1 MTSRYNITAAVLSE
15 IMDEREAQDDRWGV
29 QDHPL
34 HDVADPNGVSLL
46 GRSYASLERIC
57 KERFRDHPPTG
68 AVILLEEVFEAL
80 AARDPED
87 TREELVQVAAVA
99 VMMIEA
105 LDRRPRVDFDK
116 EGGRLRRAAQ
126 RASELIERKT
136 VDLSGATYQPP
147 IFTEEQKAAFL
158 AGLKPS
164 TFEITFGPDPFA
176 NMPDRLVLT
185 VIEPAACSE
194 CLLPLNDHNPSGWGC
209 ATGGRRPVT
218 VDEYGHR
225 SDCPGCSAPTCGPP
239 LCPGCGCEQHTGFC
253 EACGCLDNREAPEPI
268 CDHCRLPGHSSGDCP
283 DAGRPAAEARG
294 DHDG

>member
-1 MTSRYNITAAVLSE
+1 MTNPSVVTDRVLQE
-15 IMDEREAQDDRWGV
+15 VLAERIRQDARWGE
-29 QDHPL
+29 QNHPL
-34 HDVADPNGVSLL
+34 HDVADPRGIALL
-46 GRSYASLERIC
+46 GRAYDVLERAC
-57 KERFRDHPPTG
+57 KGRFREAPPTG

-116 EGGRLRRAAQ
+116 ESGRLRRAAQ

-136 VDLSGATYQPP
+136 VDLSALTYQPP

-158 AGLKPS
+158 AGLEPG
-164 TFEITFGPDPFA
+164 TFEVVFGSDPFA
-176 NMPDRLVLT
+176 DVPDELVVT
-185 VIEPAACSE
+185 VIKPCGEDCHPGE
-194 CLLPLNDHNPSGWGC
+194 VPP
-209 ATGGRRPVT
+209 T

-239 LCPGCGCEQHTGFC
+239 PDLQFHQPLSSEIREQLIK
-253 EACGCLDNREAPEPI
+253 EYVDPP
-268 CDHCRLPGHSSGDCP
+268 P
-283 DAGRPAAEARG
+283 D
-294 DHDG
+294 DQDG